1 MICREGKEKSKIKNR
16 ILFAAV
22 LLAFVLVCGGG
33 SYVYAKYFAQ
43 SASEG
48 IAIASGVYFTA
59 NYAVEV
65 DEDSEE
71 YFESAVR
78 YTSGNLDIP
87 FEVRN
92 YENLLLFN
100 ESTVAIPYSVS
111 FWVEELPSGATYR
124 VTGDGETE
132 DLSTTKITFQDQIID
147 GGSALANKYIISISS
162 GETHKTVPI
171 FVEVQTAEGSM
182 VKKTLRGKIVL
193 SASGSSNVFLEQEFK
208 IPDVEEETL
217 TAFTYEI
224 RTVGDLAT
232 GDITQQLKLSWN
244 PELLEIDLFDDAFL
258 AWQSSVK
265 EATGVAPSAP
275 YTENNNYYIIMDIMP
290 YSSQTITF
298 FRGSEYTNV
307 LGTVE
312 SLKATKPPVE
322 DGETFIIWAEK
333 YQAD

>member
-1 MICREGKEKSKIKNR
+1 MICREGKNTHKIEKRTMI
-16 ILFAAV
+16 AV
-22 LLAFVLVCGGG
+22 ALLVLVVLSCGGG
-33 SYVYAKYFAQ
+33 YVYAKYFSHAAQ
-43 SASEG
+43 KG

-65 DEDSEE
+65 DEDNEE

-100 ESTVAIPYSVS
+100 ESTVTIPYSVS
-111 FWVEELPSGATYR
+111 FWVEELPSGATYK
-124 VTGDGETE
+124 VTGDGEAK
-132 DLSTTKITFQDQIID
+132 DLSTTKVTFQDQVIG
-147 GGSALANKYIISISS
+147 GGSAITNKYIISINS
-162 GETHKTVPI
+162 GEAHKTVPI
-171 FVEVQTAEGSM
+171 FVEVQTAEGAM

-193 SASGSSNVFLEQEFK
+193 SATGSSNVFLEQEFK

-224 RTVGDLAT
+224 RTVGDVAT
-232 GDITQQLKLSWN
+232 GDITQKLKLSWN

-258 AWQSSVK
+258 AWQESEK
-265 EATGVAPSAP
+265 ADNGIMPQKP
-275 YTENNNYYIIMDIMP
+275 YEENGNYYIIMDIMP

-298 FRGSEYTNV
+298 FRGSQYKSV

-312 SLKATKPPVE
+312 NLKATQLPLE

-333 YQAD
+333 YQVD